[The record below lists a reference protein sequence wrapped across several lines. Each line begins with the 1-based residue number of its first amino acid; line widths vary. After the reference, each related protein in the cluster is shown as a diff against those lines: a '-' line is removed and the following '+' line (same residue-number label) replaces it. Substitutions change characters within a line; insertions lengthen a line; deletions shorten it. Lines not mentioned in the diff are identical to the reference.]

1 MTCKGL
7 DYVIRFMLSWWLCSS
22 VVALWGSVEA
32 QGEASAAAPRMFAV
46 SQPPAP
52 VLPSDPPAGLI
63 FGLPHDLSSAAPTF
77 DASGMATAPLSL
89 EYLRFDDAG
98 NGYVTFHDG
107 SDVPGTGGVLFI
119 DDLVAREGGT
129 FDALRDQLITGAGAG
144 LAGPKDLA
152 IVNDLGILIV
162 ADFAEADIKVFDL
175 HAEGNTPP
183 LFVTSNLGETASG
196 EPREAWGLSFDDD
209 RNRLFVAATDG
220 TVLVYDHYLVNRG
233 ENGPD
238 RVVIPTMERA
248 KASANLHGIS
258 YLADQDALILSDVG
272 EATTADEPGF
282 NTDGKLFVLEAAST
296 AEGDTEASLEL
307 SGPDSLLGNPVG
319 IAFDGND
326 LYVAEQSKDVVL
338 RFDNILELTDVIDLA
353 PSGAVTV
360 TVPESVVL
368 AEE

>member
-1 MTCKGL
+1 MSKGL
-7 DYVIRFMLSWWLCSS
+7 QRVTTFASWCLC
-22 VVALWGSVEA
+22 GSVIALGGSVKA
-32 QGEASAAAPRMFAV
+32 QEDASAPQVFAV
-46 SQPPAP
+46 SEPPAP
-52 VLPSDPPAGLI
+52 VVPSDPPTGLI
-63 FGLPHDLSSAAPTF
+63 FRQAHDLSSAAPTF
-77 DASGMATAPLSL
+77 DASGMASVPLSL

-107 SDVPGTGGVLFI
+107 TDVPGTGGVLFI
-119 DDLVAREGGT
+119 DDLMAREGGT
-129 FDALRDQLITGAGAG
+129 FDASRDYLITGAEAG
-144 LAGPKDLA
+144 LAGPRDLA
-152 IVNDLGILIV
+152 VADTLGILVV
-162 ADFAEADIKVFDL
+162 ADFAGADIKVFDL

-233 ENGPD
+233 ESGPD
-238 RVVIPTMERA
+238 RVIIPTMKGA

-258 YLADQDALILSDVG
+258 YLAEDTLILSDVG

-282 NTDGKLFVLEAAST
+282 DTDGKLFVLEAAST
-296 AEGDTEASLEL
+296 AEGDTEATFQV

-326 LYVAEQSKDVVL
+326 LYVAEKARDVVL
-338 RFDNILELTDVIDLA
+338 RFDDILELKGATDPA

-360 TVPESVVL
+360 TAPESVAL